1 MYNTDINIIA
11 SIPDF
16 NLITDVI
23 GDYAQ
28 GKSEDDVYDKI
39 FTQNIYGIRTGK
51 SRDRFLHAI
60 KAVFLKFKTEDHKA
74 VFYTLFKT
82 PGFLQAKK
90 MALFYQF
97 AINNDLFFDI
107 STTVFLKLYKAG
119 RLTADKAEFV
129 SYLYALRDDHTEIR
143 KWSDSTIEMI
153 ASKYLTFLKKTGFLK
168 GRAKKEFCNI
178 TPDDFTL
185 VYLIYLIKSL
195 GESNSDILK
204 NSFTPLLMLDQAN
217 LADRLK
223 KISLVDYITV
233 STLGYDLNVD
243 LKYRYEEIVDVIS
256 EKYQPE
262 I

>member
-23 GDYAQ
+23 GDYAK
-28 GKSEDDVYDKI
+28 GKSKDYVYDKI
-39 FTQNIYGIRTGK
+39 VTQNIYGIRTGK
-51 SRDRFLHAI
+51 SRERFLRAI
-60 KAVFLKFKTEDHKA
+60 KGVFLKFKTKDHKI
-74 VFYTLFKT
+74 VFYSLFKNT
-82 PGFLQAKK
+82 GFLQVKK
-90 MALFYQF
+90 MSLFYQF

-107 STTVFLKLYKAG
+107 SSNVYLKLYQAG
-119 RLTADKAEFV
+119 RLTADKSEFV
-129 SYLYALRDDHTEIR
+129 SYLYALKDTNNKIKE
-143 KWSDSTIEMI
+143 WTNSTIEMI

-168 GRAKKEFCNI
+168 GRIKKEFCNI

-195 GESNSDILK
+195 GKSNPDILK
-204 NSFTPLLMLDQAN
+204 NPYIPLLMLNQNN

-223 KISLVDYITV
+223 KISLVDYFTV
-233 STLGYDLNVD
+233 STLGYDLKID
-243 LKYRYEEIVDVIS
+243 LKYKYEEIVDVIA
-256 EKYQPE
+256 EKYQSE

>member
-28 GKSEDDVYDKI
+28 GKSEDYVYDKI

-51 SRDRFLHAI
+51 SRDRFLRAI
-60 KAVFLKFKTEDHKA
+60 KGVFLEFKTEDHKV
-74 VFYTLFKT
+74 VFYSLFKT
-82 PGFLQAKK
+82 PGFLQVKK
-90 MALFYQF
+90 MSLFYQF

-107 STTVFLKLYKAG
+107 SSNVYLKLYQAG

-129 SYLYALRDDHTEIR
+129 SYLYALRENNTEIG
-143 KWSDSTIEMI
+143 KWSDSTIETI

-178 TPDDFTL
+178 TPDDFTI
-185 VYLIYLIKSL
+185 VYVIYLIKSL
-195 GESNSDILK
+195 GSSGSDIL
-204 NSFTPLLMLDQAN
+204 NNPFMPFLMLSRTN
-217 LADRLK
+217 LTDRIK
-223 KISLVDYITV
+223 KISLVDYFTV
-233 STLGYDLNVD
+233 STLGYDLKID
-243 LKYRYEEIVDVIS
+243 LKYKYEEVVDVIA
-256 EKYQPE
+256 EKYQSE

>member
-28 GKSEDDVYDKI
+28 GKSKDYVYDKI
-39 FTQNIYGIRTGK
+39 VTQNIYGIRTGK
-51 SRDRFLHAI
+51 SRERFLYGI
-60 KAVFLKFKTEDHKA
+60 KGVFLKFKTKDHKI
-74 VFYTLFKT
+74 VFYSLFKN

-90 MALFYQF
+90 MSLFYQF

-107 STTVFLKLYKAG
+107 SSNVYLTLYKAG

-129 SYLYALRDDHTEIR
+129 SYLYTLRDKGSEIQN
-143 KWSDSTIEMI
+143 WADSTIEKV
-153 ASKYLTFLKKTGFLK
+153 ASKYLTLLKKIDFLK

-178 TPDDFTL
+178 TPDDFTI
-185 VYLIYLIKSL
+185 VYVIYLIKSL
-195 GESNSDILK
+195 GSSGSDIL
-204 NSFTPLLMLDQAN
+204 NNPFMPFLMLSRNN

-223 KISLVDYITV
+223 KISLVDYFTV
-233 STLGYDLNVD
+233 STLGYDLKID
-243 LKYRYEEIVDVIS
+243 LKYKYEEIVDVIA
-256 EKYQPE
+256 EKYQSE